1 MTPIEEK
8 WFSEL
13 SDKRRRIATTVDG
26 DFAVGN
32 IWDTLKDIFSE
43 KAHFV
48 YELLQNANDCEA
60 KKVKFY
66 LKEDGLY
73 FSHNGIKHFSVS
85 NPNTEHLDLENG
97 KLGDINAI
105 TSIARSNKIDESTIG
120 KFGIGFKSIY
130 QYSNNPHIYDVN
142 FKFKI
147 EQFIVPVLLDVDLA
161 YREKEETTFYFPFD
175 RKEPDAKKSYDEIL
189 KKLKNLNY
197 PLIFL
202 SNLNEIHWKTDG
214 EHGKYSVIEKSDSTY
229 SGNIHN
235 QELEVINEINS
246 EVFSEDLILF
256 SRELNHNE
264 HKLFYSIGF
273 YKNKQNKISPKKLPA
288 FCFFPTDHETK
299 LNFII
304 HAPFLLI
311 KNREKIEEDKEHN
324 ERLIELLSILSTE
337 ALLILRDKKLITDD
351 FIYKILP
358 YREIEGLFA
367 PFYHKIKTLF
377 QRENVLPTN
386 SNNYVAK
393 HEAYWGQDGT
403 VLKQF
408 SDVQLSQLLEVNSA
422 YWVLRS
428 FPVSKCVNNNE
439 LRNYIDSCVSGHYSI
454 KDLIKKIDSEFI
466 EKQSIEWLY
475 NFYLF
480 LHDNNP
486 YWEELKHEAIFID
499 SLSRAVPVSDYREGI
514 LYIPTKKNSPFQ
526 TLNLDLFEYSSKK
539 LEEKQESQS
548 NVKKGGKPT
557 KKYKKN
563 GRTLAIE
570 FYSKFGIQERTLYDE
585 FREALTTFQFYNYNK
600 KCSPEDLFKI
610 AFRYFKECP
619 IQDRKS
625 VIKEIKG
632 LSFIPYLDHKLTL
645 NFSTG
650 DSLFYPKEE
659 ILNFYNGNPSI
670 RYVDTESLNLWIKNR
685 ELLDLFL
692 KDLGVRFELPDLKEE
707 VFSIILPQY
716 KKHGKAVNNTLKEAV
731 NDFKTV
737 FEYYKKANSEE
748 VEELYLEINGVRFL
762 ISNKLSAP
770 SSSLWS
776 SSKVTY
782 YPSNILLKYFETKP
796 DTLFIDLKLYKEN
809 IDEKHIQKFEEF
821 LKFLKINYSPV
832 IKSLEIAR
840 HDTEYKVIKD
850 IDGNALKSSS
860 SGHNDQGTFDNVIDG
875 SAEILKYIIE
885 KKDFNKSKL
894 LWHIIAEVNENEN
907 DLCSKLWGNHKF
919 FYYSQQHQKFESPA
933 LLNLKNQKWLVDKT
947 GEFKAPFEL
956 SLNDL
961 ANGYSLEF
969 KKIRKIDD
977 LLGFMPA
984 VYISKNDKIAEI
996 FEEFSVEEAREA
1008 KELLKAHKAKKDIH
1022 QKSLI
1027 LGNKPETRFNDLQSL
1042 NGILSISQQN
1052 KSKKSKSITEKS
1064 IDEDDLFSK
1073 GIEEIEKQI
1082 ELKKSQNKLI
1092 SDVKTKTK
1100 YSYEWFLSFLK
1111 LLKSFGDSQSNSKQK
1126 SIYFYGIHQFTN
1138 DNKYFLLT
1146 GASSYISSEIENA
1159 SDLKLILHSGDGT
1172 QEQIVIEGASK
1183 KGQDILVFIREGLNE
1198 KMLSRLSNILRV
1210 EICFTPSINL
1220 VERLYVKFKN
1230 QEFIEKWDSINDS
1243 LPPLKFIYG
1252 PPGTG
1257 KTTEICKSVL
1267 QFIEL
1272 KSDSKVLILTP
1283 TNKAADVIAKKLLS
1297 DDEYIA
1303 LKRLSSATDPELE
1316 NRNVYC
1322 DGIKDEDFEYMNVL
1336 VSTIHRLPY
1345 FEIENAGYLFQQKW
1359 DYVIFDESSM
1369 IGIHYITFALM
1380 AIRKVNDNANFI
1392 VAGDPKQIPPVLD
1405 IDDKE
1410 FENFDFQDEN
1420 VYEMLDL
1427 KSFNPK
1433 NQNIRKKDEINNLVK
1448 QYRSL
1453 PSIGSVFSDLSYSG
1467 LLKHNREDSC
1477 PETKVFPEKITK
1489 LFKSNVS
1496 FVDIPLDENNSLF
1509 KVSKLFYSSYHVYCA
1524 LLITEF
1530 ISYFDKQNMED
1541 DWTIG
1546 IVSPYKAQAVLM
1558 NRLIATQNL
1567 SDKIKVY
1574 SDTVHGFQG
1583 DECDIVFFVC
1593 NPNNYRYTG
1602 NEKSLLS
1609 KEYIY
1614 NVAISRAK
1622 DYLIILHPFSKIPD
1636 NDFISKI
1643 VKSYLN
1649 NTENQ
1654 NIISASELEKLIFN
1668 DDRFIEKNSFVSGHD
1683 NVNVFGSSVM
1693 KYIIKS
1699 NDNAIDIQLN
1709 N

>member
-1 MTPIEEK
+1 MNNTEILWFNKLMRDRIENANLLDK
-8 WFSEL
+8 PSL
-13 SDKRRRIATTVDG
+13 RGIKGTVVDKYSDQ
-26 DFAVGN
+26 
-32 IWDTLKDIFSE
+32 
-43 KAHFV
+43 AHFV
-48 YELLQNANDCEA
+48 YELLQNANDA
-60 KKVKFY
+60 KATYAKFI
-66 LKEDGLY
+66 LENDGLY
-73 FSHNGIKHFSVS
+73 FKHNGTVGFSLS
-85 NPNTEHLDLENG
+85 DPEKEDED
-97 KLGDINAI
+97 KLKGSLGHINSI
-105 TSIARSNKIDESTIG
+105 TSISNSNKSVSSIG
-120 KFGIGFKSIY
+120 KFGIGFKAVFHY
-130 QYSNNPHIYDVN
+130 TDVPHIYDV
-142 FKFKI
+142 KYRFKI
-147 EQFIVPVLLDVDLA
+147 ERFIIPVLIDKDHPS
-161 YREKEETTFYFPFD
+161 RDSNETLFYFPFKQLEEFD
-175 RKEPDAKKSYDEIL
+175 IKPYDDVLRKLQALIYPTLFLTKLTDVYWEANQIKGVYSKKIEDKEVRNGTIVEGLTLEKRIGSEIHTDQL
-189 KKLKNLNY
+189 LLFSWDLRVDNFENLRVSLGFILNY
-197 PLIFL
+197 K
-202 SNLNEIHWKTDG
+202 NV
-214 EHGKYSVIEKSDSTY
+214 VIS
-229 SGNIHN
+229 
-235 QELEVINEINS
+235 
-246 EVFSEDLILF
+246 
-256 SRELNHNE
+256 
-264 HKLFYSIGF
+264 
-273 YKNKQNKISPKKLPA
+273 KKLPA
-288 FCFFPTDHETK
+288 FCFFPTRENTN
-299 LNFII
+299 LNFVI
-304 HAPFLLI
+304 HAPFLL
-311 KNREKIEEDKEHN
+311 NSSRESIIVTQRHNSLMVEH
-324 ERLIELLSILSTE
+324 LSNLVSESI
-337 ALLILRDKKLITDD
+337 LILRDKKLIVDD

-377 QRENVLPTN
+377 QRENVLPIN
-386 SNNYVAK
+386 SKNYVSK
-393 HEAYWGQDGT
+393 PKAYWAQDGT
-403 VLKQF
+403 VLKIF
-408 SDVQLSQLLEVNSA
+408 SDVQLSKLLGVNSA
-422 YWVLRS
+422 EWVLPS
-428 FPVSKCVNNNE
+428 FPRNKSGNDNE

-454 KDLIKKIDSEFI
+454 KDLIEKINASFVG
-466 EKQSIEWLY
+466 KQSIEWLY

-480 LHDNNP
+480 LHDNNT

-499 SLSRAVPVSDYREGI
+499 SMGRSVPVSDYGRGN
-514 LYIPTKKNSPFQ
+514 LYIPTKKNSTFK
-526 TLNLDLFEYSSKK
+526 TLNLELFEYSSKK

-548 NVKKGGKPT
+548 NVKKGVKPT
-557 KKYKKN
+557 KTNKKN

-570 FYSKFGIQERTLYDE
+570 FYSKFGIHERTLHDD
-585 FREALTTFQFYNYNK
+585 FREALTTFQFYHYNK
-600 KCSPEDLFKI
+600 KCTPEDFFKI

-632 LSFIPYLDHKLTL
+632 LSFIPYLDHELML
-645 NFSTG
+645 NFTTG
-650 DSLFYPKEE
+650 ESLFYPKEE
-659 ILNFYNGNPSI
+659 ILNFYSGNPSI
-670 RYVDTESLNLWIKNR
+670 RYVDTESLNLWIKNQ

-748 VEELYLEINGVRFL
+748 VEELFREINGVRFL

-796 DTLFIDLKLYKEN
+796 DTLFIDLKLYEEN

-840 HDTEYKVIKD
+840 YDAEHKVIKD
-850 IDGNALKSSS
+850 IQGKSLQSSS
-860 SGHNDQGTFDNVIDG
+860 SGHYDQGTFDNVIDG
-875 SAEILKYIIE
+875 GGEILKYIIE

-894 LWHIIAEVNENEN
+894 LWQIIAEVNENEN
-907 DLCSKLWGNHKF
+907 DLSNKLWGNHKY
-919 FYYSQQHQKFESPA
+919 FYYSQHYQKFESPA

-996 FEEFSVEEAREA
+996 FEEFSLEEAREA

-1042 NGILSISQQN
+1042 NGILSSSQQN
-1052 KSKKSKSITEKS
+1052 KPQKNKTISDKS
-1064 IDEDDLFSK
+1064 IDEDDMFSK

-1092 SDVKTKTK
+1092 LDVKKRKTK

-1126 SIYFYGIHQFTN
+1126 SIYFYGIQPFKN

-1183 KGQDILVFIREGLNE
+1183 KGQDVLVFIRQGLNE

-1283 TNKAADVIAKKLLS
+1283 TNKAADVIAKKLLC

-1322 DGIKDEDFEYMNVL
+1322 DGINDEDFEYMNVL
-1336 VSTIHRLPY
+1336 VSTIHRVPY

-1380 AIRKVNDNANFI
+1380 AIRKVNDSTNFI

-1410 FENFDFQDEN
+1410 IENFDFQDEN
-1420 VYEMLDL
+1420 VYKMLDL
-1427 KSFNPK
+1427 NSFNPK
-1433 NQNIRKKDEINNLVK
+1433 NQNIRKNDEIQNLVK
-1448 QYRSL
+1448 QFRSL

-1477 PETKVFPEKITK
+1477 PETKVFPEKIK
-1489 LFKSNVS
+1489 ELFKSNVS

-1509 KVSKLFYSSYHVYCA
+1509 KVCKLFYSSYHVYCA

-1583 DECDIVFFVC
+1583 DECNIVFFVC